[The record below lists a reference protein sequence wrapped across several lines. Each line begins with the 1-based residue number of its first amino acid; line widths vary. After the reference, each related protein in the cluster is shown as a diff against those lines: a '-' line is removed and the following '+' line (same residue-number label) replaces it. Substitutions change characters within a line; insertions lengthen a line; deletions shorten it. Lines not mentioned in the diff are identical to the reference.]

1 MEKKQETGKF
11 SIEEQV
17 MLGDYI
23 HDCKSAII
31 IIGKEFTDD
40 EEGNLLAITRS
51 DEADELVDMLTQ
63 VMIGNKNLAILF
75 KTALMR
81 FELHQFVEN
90 IKDEE

>member
-31 IIGKEFTDD
+31 IIAKEVTDD
-40 EEGNLLAITRS
+40 EGNLLAITRS

>member
-1 MEKKQETGKF
+1 MKKEETAKF
-11 SIEEQV
+11 SIDEQV

-31 IIGKEFTDD
+31 ILAKEVTDD
-40 EEGNLLAITRS
+40 EGNLLAITRS